1 VYLAEKLE
9 LKNTGRYSSRD
20 ITERTAV
27 MRPTPTFALLVLLL
41 ASATAAPAAGSP
53 SLRDVRVWASP
64 DSTRVV
70 LDLSEPASFTV
81 FSLEAPDRVVIDI
94 ERIAADP
101 AAIKLPEGTGVVKSV
116 RLGARGRTGLRVV
129 LDVNAKVEA
138 KAFLTPPNDTYGH
151 RLVVDLGHGTA
162 QAQAVPAEPPKPVK
176 VAGGDGQRDLVIA
189 IDAGHG
195 GEDPGA
201 IGKSGTREK
210 TVALAVARKL
220 AERINAEPG
229 MKAVLTRTGDYF
241 VPFRERIRRARV
253 QQADLFVSIH
263 ADAFMDRS
271 VRGSS
276 VYVLSTRRASSEA
289 ARWLAERENAADL
302 IGGVS
307 LDDKGDVLASV
318 LLDLSQNAAIS
329 ASREAAARVL
339 SELDH
344 VGQLKKSEVQHA
356 SLIVLTS
363 PDVPSMLV
371 ETAFISNPDEEKRLR
386 DPAHQ
391 DRLAGAIHAGLRR
404 YFYDN
409 PPPGSRVAVL
419 AAAERGQ
426 ALRHVVTPGE
436 TLGEVAGRYAVSV
449 DELRRLNRLQTETV
463 ASGTILEIPVT
474 GT

>member
-1 VYLAEKLE
+1 
-9 LKNTGRYSSRD
+9 
-20 ITERTAV
+20 
-27 MRPTPTFALLVLLL
+27 MRPTRTIGLVVLLL
-41 ASATAAPAAGSP
+41 ASVATAADSPA
-53 SLRDVRVWASP
+53 LRDVRVWASP

-70 LDLSEPASFTV
+70 LDLTAPASYTV
-81 FSLEAPDRVVIDI
+81 FSLEGPDRVVIDF
-94 ERIAADP
+94 ERLRADP
-101 AAIKLPEGTGVVKSV
+101 SAIKLPDGTGFVKTV
-116 RLGARGRTGLRVV
+116 RLGSRGGSGLRVV
-129 LDVNAKVEA
+129 IDVSAKVEA
-138 KAFLTPPNDTYGH
+138 RAFLSPPNETYGH
-151 RLVVDLGHGTA
+151 RLVVDLGAGKA
-162 QAQAVPAEPPKPVK
+162 GAGDRVLQPAVPAEAPKPVK
-176 VAGGDGQRDLVIA
+176 VAGDGAERDLVIA

-253 QQADLFVSIH
+253 NQADLFISIH

-307 LDDKGDVLASV
+307 LDDKSDVLASV

-329 ASREAAARVL
+329 ASREAASRVL
-339 SELDH
+339 AELDH

-371 ETAFISNPDEEKRLR
+371 ETAFISNPDEEKKLR
-386 DPAHQ
+386 DSGHQ

-404 YFYDN
+404 FFYDH
-409 PPPGSRVAVL
+409 PPPGSRVAAL
-419 AAAERGQ
+419 AALERGQ
-426 ALRHVVTPGE
+426 A
-436 TLGEVAGRYAVSV
+436 
-449 DELRRLNRLQTETV
+449 RRQTV
-463 ASGTILEIPVT
+463 AQGEIPVA

>member
-1 VYLAEKLE
+1 
-9 LKNTGRYSSRD
+9 
-20 ITERTAV
+20 
-27 MRPTPTFALLVLLL
+27 MRSLQRIGFLLLLL
-41 ASATAAPAAGSP
+41 ASGSAAAQAVT
-53 SLRDVRVWASP
+53 LKDVRVWGSP

-70 LDLSEPASFTV
+70 LDLTSPVTYNLFTL
-81 FSLEAPDRVVIDI
+81 SGPERIVIDI
-94 ERIAADP
+94 DAIDADLKSLPTPQP
-101 AAIKLPEGTGVVKSV
+101 AGVVKGV
-116 RLGARGRTGLRVV
+116 RFGERGKSGLRIVI
-129 LDVNAKVEA
+129 DVNEKVDS
-138 KAFLTPPNDTYGH
+138 KAFLTPPNETYGH
-151 RLVVDLGHGTA
+151 RLVVDLGHA
-162 QAQAVPAEPPKPVK
+162 LPAAPPAPVK
-176 VAGGDGQRDLVIA
+176 VVSGDGQRNLVIA

-201 IGKSGTREK
+201 IGKAGTREK
-210 TVALAVARKL
+210 TVALAIAKKL

-229 MKAVLTRTGDYF
+229 MRAVLTRTGDYF
-241 VPFRERIRRARV
+241 VKFKDRIGRARTN
-253 QQADLFVSIH
+253 QADLFVSVH

-276 VYVLSTRRASSEA
+276 VYVLSTRRASNEA
-289 ARWLAERENAADL
+289 AKTLADRENAADL

-307 LDDKGDVLASV
+307 LHDKSDVLASV

-329 ASREAAARVL
+329 ASRDAASRVL
-339 SELDH
+339 AELDT

-371 ETAFISNPDEEKRLR
+371 ETAFISNPEEERRLR

-391 DRLAGAIHAGLRR
+391 AQLAAAIHAGIRR

-409 PPPGSRVAVL
+409 PPPGTHVAVL
-419 AAAERGQ
+419 AARERGQ
-426 ALRHVVTPGE
+426 ALRHVVSPGE
-436 TLGEVAGRYAVSV
+436 TLVDVAGRYAVGI
-449 DELRRLNRLQTETV
+449 DDLRRRNHLETETV

>member
-1 VYLAEKLE
+1 
-9 LKNTGRYSSRD
+9 
-20 ITERTAV
+20 
-27 MRPTPTFALLVLLL
+27 MRQLQRIGLIVLLL
-41 ASATAAPAAGSP
+41 AAGSAAAAPAT
-53 SLRDVRVWASP
+53 LKDIRVWASP

-70 LDLSEPASFTV
+70 LDLSAAASYTV
-81 FSLEAPDRVVIDI
+81 FTLSGPERIVIDL
-94 ERIAADP
+94 EQADANLSSFRVP
-101 AAIKLPEGTGVVKSV
+101 DGAGVVKAV
-116 RLGARGRTGLRVV
+116 RLGERGNRGLRIV
-129 LDVNAKVEA
+129 LDMNAQVQPKS
-138 KAFLTPPNDTYGH
+138 FLTPPNETYGH
-151 RLVVDLGHGTA
+151 RLVVDLGVD
-162 QAQAVPAEPPKPVK
+162 QAPKPAK

-201 IGKSGTREK
+201 IGKAGTREK

-220 AERINAEPG
+220 AEQINAEPG
-229 MKAVLTRTGDYF
+229 MRAVLTRTGDYF

-263 ADAFMDRS
+263 ADAFINRE

-307 LDDKGDVLASV
+307 LDDKSEVLASV
-318 LLDLSQNAAIS
+318 LLDLSQNASIS
-329 ASREAAARVL
+329 ASRDAAAQVL

-371 ETAFISNPDEEKRLR
+371 ETAFISNPDEERRLR

-391 DRLAGAIHAGLRR
+391 ARLAGAIHAGVRR

-409 PPPGSRVAVL
+409 PPPGSRVAIL
-419 AAAERGQ
+419 AARERGQ
-426 ALRHVVTPGE
+426 ALRHVVSPGE
-436 TLGEVAGRYAVSV
+436 TLGDVAGRYAVSI
-449 DELRRLNRLQTETV
+449 DDLRQKNRIDGETV

>member
-1 VYLAEKLE
+1 
-9 LKNTGRYSSRD
+9 
-20 ITERTAV
+20 
-27 MRPTPTFALLVLLL
+27 MRPTQTFGLFLLLL
-41 ASATAAPAAGSP
+41 ASVTAAADSAA
-53 SLRDVRVWASP
+53 LRDIRLWASP

-70 LDLSEPASFTV
+70 LDLSAPTSYTV
-81 FSLEAPDRVVIDI
+81 FTLDGPDRVVIDF
-94 ERIAADP
+94 ERIQADP
-101 AAIKLPEGTGVVKSV
+101 DAIKVPEGTGIVKAV
-116 RLGARGRTGLRVV
+116 RLGARGREGLRVV
-129 LDVNAKVEA
+129 LDVASKVDAKD
-138 KAFLTPPNDTYGH
+138 FLTPPNETYGH
-151 RLVVDLGHGTA
+151 RLVLDLGHGLS
-162 QAQAVPAEPPKPVK
+162 QAQAPVAPAEAPKPVK
-176 VAGGDGQRDLVIA
+176 VAGGDGERELVIA

-201 IGKSGTREK
+201 VGKSGTREK
-210 TVALAVARKL
+210 TVALAVARRL
-220 AERINAEPG
+220 ADRINSEPG

-329 ASREAAARVL
+329 ASREAASRVL
-339 SELDH
+339 AELDH

-371 ETAFISNPDEEKRLR
+371 ETAFISNPDEEKKLR
-386 DPAHQ
+386 DPSHQ
-391 DRLAGAIHAGLRR
+391 DRLAGAIHAGVRR

-409 PPPGSRVAVL
+409 PPPGTRVATL

-426 ALRHVVTPGE
+426 ALRQA
-436 TLGEVAGRYAVSV
+436 VAQG
-449 DELRRLNRLQTETV
+449 
-463 ASGTILEIPVT
+463 EIPVA

>member
-1 VYLAEKLE
+1 MQRI
-9 LKNTGRYSSRD
+9 G
-20 ITERTAV
+20 
-27 MRPTPTFALLVLLL
+27 LVLLL
-41 ASATAAPAAGSP
+41 LASGSAAAATAA
-53 SLRDVRVWASP
+53 LKDIRVWASP

-70 LDLSEPASFTV
+70 LDLSAPASYTL
-81 FSLEAPDRVVIDI
+81 FSLSQPERVVIDF
-94 ERIAADP
+94 ERIDADP
-101 AAIKLPEGTGVVKSV
+101 SSFKAPEGSGVVKAV
-116 RLGARGRTGLRVV
+116 RLGGRGRAGLRVV
-129 LDVNAKVEA
+129 LDVSEKVEA
-138 KAFLTPPNDTYGH
+138 KAFLSPPNETYGH
-151 RLVVDLGHGTA
+151 RLVVDLGHGLAEA
-162 QAQAVPAEPPKPVK
+162 QAQAQPPVPVK
-176 VAGGDGQRDLVIA
+176 VANADGQRDLVIA

-210 TVALAVARKL
+210 NVALAVARKL
-220 AERINAEPG
+220 ADQINGEPG
-229 MKAVLTRTGDYF
+229 MRAVLTRTGDYF

-276 VYVLSTRRASSEA
+276 VYVLSTRRASNEA

-339 SELDH
+339 EQLDH

-371 ETAFISNPDEEKRLR
+371 ETAFISNPDEERRLR
-386 DPAHQ
+386 DPEHQ
-391 DRLAGAIHAGLRR
+391 DRLAGAIHAGVRR

-409 PPPGSRVAVL
+409 PPPGSRVAML
-419 AAAERGQ
+419 AARERGQ
-426 ALRHVVTPGE
+426 ALRHVVSPGE
-436 TLGEVAGRYAVSV
+436 TLGDVAGKYAVSI
-449 DELRRLNRLQTETV
+449 DELRQRNHLETEAV
-463 ASGTILEIPVT
+463 ASGTILEIPVA